1 MKYWEI
7 IADNLSKAGWSWGCS
22 SEIDSTRRVLFT
34 ADAYFSDG
42 RRFIVLS
49 DDKLSAFLE
58 LELANRRLRRIF
70 LTTRFFSDLMFS
82 TDSNL
87 AEDCLLPA
95 RFFVSSGPAT
105 TKNNQRGKERKNP

>member
-49 DDKLSAFLE
+49 DDKLSALFGTRIGESEAAANFLDNE
-58 LELANRRLRRIF
+58 IF
-70 LTTRFFSDLMFS
+70 LRLDVLNGFESGGGLPPPRSVLRLFRTR
-82 TDSNL
+82 NH
-87 AEDCLLPA
+87 E
-95 RFFVSSGPAT
+95 
-105 TKNNQRGKERKNP
+105 K